1 MRNWKYAFI
10 PYFTKSADE
19 AIDILKRAGY
29 DGVEW
34 NLQLHFETPDKLKPL
49 AMKTRTR
56 FGNPKH
62 YGLTGSCDP

>member
-49 AMKTRTR
+49 AMKTQNTVWKSQTLWPHRI
-56 FGNPKH
+56 
-62 YGLTGSCDP
+62 L